1 MFDEYNTLQDTFN
14 QNLAQYGVDIEANGK
29 QIKALFILG
38 SSGLN
43 DGKSKDQFLTMF
55 TRYEDNV
62 VQGSVIKLK
71 DKYYLTLKDSSNENT
86 LYDRSK
92 CLECNQVIKYELR
105 YADDSTK
112 ADLVT
117 FNAYGDALSASVLG
131 SNDVL
136 TLQSTCHFT
145 FPLNDLT
152 RRINLNDRFFAGQS
166 KTGVWKVRDIN
177 YQNNFCEV
185 YCNRSTIDTVN
196 DDPENMIADRWLFER
211 KPDEYKVNIAPDT
224 FTIQEG
230 QTQQLTVDVF
240 KNGEPVEPTPEIT
253 YTIDDPT
260 IVSVDPKTNIATGLK
275 EGNATITGSYRPMEG
290 DICTNGKVTATIT
303 PKPIAADI
311 VVTPDYDSGKD
322 YHSVKQNYGPTT
334 FTATIEGVDSPQWT
348 ITLDPQGIPSA
359 NYTSSIDNGAGTFT
373 VTCKA
378 IYSGKYLKYTISEA
392 TTGKTLDYNVR
403 LASMF

>member
-1 MFDEYNTLQDTFN
+1 MFDEYNTLQDTFAL
-14 QNLAQYGVDIEANGK
+14 NLSLYGVSVLVNGTP
-29 QIKALFILG
+29 IKALFKKRSDETG
-38 SSGLN
+38 Q
-43 DGKSKDQFLTMF
+43 GKEQYLTMF
-55 TRYEDNV
+55 TAYSDHVE
-62 VQGSVIKLK
+62 QGDTIELNGKLYLALK
-71 DKYYLTLKDSSNENT
+71 DNSDENT
-86 LYDRSK
+86 IYNKTHCID
-92 CLECNQVIKYELR
+92 CNQVIKYELR

-117 FNAYGDALSASVLG
+117 FNVHGDEISASVLG
-131 SNDVL
+131 GEL
-136 TLQSTCHFT
+136 QTLQSTCHFT

-230 QTQQLTVDVF
+230 QTQQLTVTVY

-275 EGNATITGSYRPMEG
+275 EGTATITGSYRPIEG

-311 VVTPDYDSGKD
+311 VVTPAYDSGKD

-334 FTATIEGVDSPQWT
+334 FTVTIEGVDSPQWT

-378 IYSGKYLKYTISEA
+378 VYSGKYLKYTISEA

>member
-1 MFDEYNTLQDTFN
+1 MFDEYNTLQDTFAL
-14 QNLAQYGVDIEANGK
+14 NLSLYGVSVLVNGTP
-29 QIKALFILG
+29 IKALFKRR
-38 SSGLN
+38 SDESGQ
-43 DGKSKDQFLTMF
+43 GKDQYLTMF
-55 TRYEDNV
+55 TAYSDNIA
-62 VQGSVIKLK
+62 QGDTIELDGKLYLALK
-71 DKYYLTLKDSSNENT
+71 DNSNENT
-86 LYDRSK
+86 TYNKTHCID
-92 CLECNQVIKYELR
+92 CNQVIKYELR

-117 FNAYGDALSASVLG
+117 FNVHGDNISASVLG
-131 SNDVL
+131 GEL
-136 TLQSTCHFT
+136 QTLQSTCHFT

-185 YCNRSTIDTVN
+185 YCNRAPIDTVN

-211 KPDEYKVNIAPDT
+211 KPDEYKVQLSPDT

-275 EGNATITGSYRPMEG
+275 EGNATITGSYCPMEG
-290 DICTNGKVTATIT
+290 DICTNAKVTATIT
-303 PKPIAADI
+303 PKPVAADI
-311 VVTPDYDSGKD
+311 VVTPPYDDGKD
-322 YHSVKQNYGPTT
+322 YHSVKQYYGSTT

-348 ITLDPQGIPSA
+348 ITLDPQGIPSV
-359 NYTSSIDNGAGTFT
+359 NYTSSIDNSAGTFT
-373 VTCKA
+373 VECKN
-378 IYSGKYLKYTISEA
+378 IYNGKYLKYTISEA
-392 TTGKTLDYNVR
+392 TTGKALDYYVL
-403 LASMF
+403 LASAF

>member
-1 MFDEYNTLQDTFN
+1 MFDEYNTLQDTFAL
-14 QNLAQYGVDIEANGK
+14 NLSLYGVSVLVNGTP
-29 QIKALFILG
+29 IKALFKRR
-38 SSGLN
+38 SDESGQ
-43 DGKSKDQFLTMF
+43 GKDQYLTMF
-55 TRYEDNV
+55 TAYSDNIA
-62 VQGSVIKLK
+62 QGDTIELDGKLYLALK
-71 DKYYLTLKDSSNENT
+71 DNSNENT
-86 LYDRSK
+86 TYNKTHCID
-92 CLECNQVIKYELR
+92 CNQVIKYELR

-117 FNAYGDALSASVLG
+117 FNVHGDNISTSVLG
-131 SNDVL
+131 GEL
-136 TLQSTCHFT
+136 QTLQSTCHFT

-185 YCNRSTIDTVN
+185 YCNRAPIDTVD

-211 KPDEYKVNIAPDT
+211 KPDEYKVQLSPDT

-275 EGNATITGSYRPMEG
+275 EGNATITGSYCPMEG
-290 DICTNGKVTATIT
+290 DICTNAKVTATIT
-303 PKPIAADI
+303 PKPVAADI
-311 VVTPDYDSGKD
+311 VVTPPYDDGKD
-322 YHSVKQNYGPTT
+322 YHSVKQYYGSTT

-348 ITLDPQGIPSA
+348 ITLDPQGIPSV
-359 NYTSSIDNGAGTFT
+359 NYTSSIDNSAGTFT
-373 VTCKA
+373 VECKN
-378 IYSGKYLKYTISEA
+378 IYNGKYLKYTISEA
-392 TTGKTLDYNVR
+392 TTGKALDYYVL
-403 LASMF
+403 LASAF

>member
-1 MFDEYNTLQDTFN
+1 MFDEYNTLQDTFAL
-14 QNLAQYGVDIEANGK
+14 NLSLYGVSVLVNGTP
-29 QIKALFILG
+29 IKALFKRR
-38 SSGLN
+38 SDESGQ
-43 DGKSKDQFLTMF
+43 GKDQYLTMF
-55 TRYEDNV
+55 TAYSDHVE
-62 VQGSVIKLK
+62 QGDTIELDGRLYLALK
-71 DKYYLTLKDSSNENT
+71 DNSNENT
-86 LYDRSK
+86 TYNKTHCID
-92 CLECNQVIKYELR
+92 CNQEIQYELR
-105 YADDSTK
+105 YADDPKK

-117 FNAYGDALSASVLG
+117 FNVHGDEISASVLG
-131 SNDVL
+131 GEL
-136 TLQSTCHFT
+136 QTLQSTCHFT

-166 KTGVWKVRDIN
+166 KTGVWKIRDIN

-185 YCNRSTIDTVN
+185 YCNRAPIDTVN

-211 KPDEYKVNIAPDT
+211 KPDEYKVQLSPDT

-230 QTQQLTVDVF
+230 QTQRLTVNVF

-275 EGNATITGSYRPMEG
+275 EGNAIITGSYCPVEG
-290 DICTNGKVTATIT
+290 DICINAKVTATIT
-303 PKPIAADI
+303 PKPVAADI
-311 VVTPDYDSGKD
+311 VVTPPYDDGKD
-322 YHSVKQNYGPTT
+322 YHSVKQNFGPTT

-348 ITLDPQGIPSA
+348 ITLNPQGIPSS
-359 NYTSSIDNGAGTFT
+359 NYTSKIENNAGTFT
-373 VTCKA
+373 VECKA
-378 IYSGKYLKYTISEA
+378 IYSGKYLKYTIREA

>member
-131 SNDVL
+131 SSDVL

-152 RRINLNDRFFAGQS
+152 RRI
-166 KTGVWKVRDIN
+166 
-177 YQNNFCEV
+177 
-185 YCNRSTIDTVN
+185 
-196 DDPENMIADRWLFER
+196 
-211 KPDEYKVNIAPDT
+211 
-224 FTIQEG
+224 
-230 QTQQLTVDVF
+230 
-240 KNGEPVEPTPEIT
+240 
-253 YTIDDPT
+253 
-260 IVSVDPKTNIATGLK
+260 VSA
-275 EGNATITGSYRPMEG
+275 
-290 DICTNGKVTATIT
+290 
-303 PKPIAADI
+303 
-311 VVTPDYDSGKD
+311 
-322 YHSVKQNYGPTT
+322 
-334 FTATIEGVDSPQWT
+334 
-348 ITLDPQGIPSA
+348 
-359 NYTSSIDNGAGTFT
+359 
-373 VTCKA
+373 
-378 IYSGKYLKYTISEA
+378 
-392 TTGKTLDYNVR
+392 
-403 LASMF
+403 

>member
-1 MFDEYNTLQDTFN
+1 MFDEYNTLQDTFAL
-14 QNLAQYGVDIEANGK
+14 NLSLYGVSVLVNGTP
-29 QIKALFILG
+29 IKALFKKRSDETG
-38 SSGLN
+38 Q
-43 DGKSKDQFLTMF
+43 GKEQYLTMF
-55 TRYEDNV
+55 TAYSDHVE
-62 VQGSVIKLK
+62 QGDTIELNGKLYLALK
-71 DKYYLTLKDSSNENT
+71 DNSDENT
-86 LYDRSK
+86 IYNKTHCID
-92 CLECNQVIKYELR
+92 CNQVIKYELR

-117 FNAYGDALSASVLG
+117 FNVHGDEISASVLG
-131 SNDVL
+131 GEL
-136 TLQSTCHFT
+136 QTLQSTCHFT

-166 KTGVWKVRDIN
+166 KTGVWKIRDIN

-211 KPDEYKVNIAPDT
+211 KPDEYKVQLSPDT

-275 EGNATITGSYRPMEG
+275 EGTATITGSYIVQEG
-290 DICTNGKVTATIT
+290 DICINAKVTATIT
-303 PKPIAADI
+303 PKPVSKDI
-311 VVTPDYDSGKD
+311 VVTPPYDDGKD
-322 YHSVKQNYGPTT
+322 YHSVKQNWGPTT

-348 ITLDPQGIPSA
+348 ITLDPQGIPSN

-373 VTCKA
+373 VECK
-378 IYSGKYLKYTISEA
+378 YLYNGKYLKYTISEA
-392 TTGKTLDYNVR
+392 TTGKTLDYNVL
-403 LASMF
+403 LAAMW